1 MMALF
6 ALPVRLG
13 GLALVNPAQHA
24 ASEFTASVKI
34 TEPLTNVILHQGTDY
49 SYEVVE
55 AQLAA
60 KADISKQRKT
70 HQSEAALQL
79 RESLSTPLQRVMDLA
94 QEKGASTWLTALPI
108 EEYGFSLH
116 KGAFLDAVALRYGW
130 EPSKTPSRCGCGEK
144 FTIEHAMSCP
154 KGGFPSIRHN
164 EVRDLTATLL
174 TEVCQ

>member
-1 MMALF
+1 MAQTQPHAAYTAYTHGIVSKWSYLSRIVPDIGQLLEPLDHLIRTKLIPVLTGRPPPNDQEQ

-60 KADISKQRKT
+60 KADVSK
-70 HQSEAALQL
+70 
-79 RESLSTPLQRVMDLA
+79 
-94 QEKGASTWLTALPI
+94 
-108 EEYGFSLH
+108 
-116 KGAFLDAVALRYGW
+116 
-130 EPSKTPSRCGCGEK
+130 
-144 FTIEHAMSCP
+144 
-154 KGGFPSIRHN
+154 
-164 EVRDLTATLL
+164 
-174 TEVCQ
+174 